1 MKPTDFAKYLSDFF
15 GKYLPGERG
24 LSKNSIMAYRDTFVL
39 LIRYYRDEIGIP
51 VSKLTLD
58 KLTQSSV
65 SDFLKWLQNAK
76 NCCSSTRNARLAAIK
91 SFLSYLEYENPVY
104 MFECQKIRS
113 IPLKKAEK
121 KSIKYLTIDGIKL
134 LLQLP
139 NRANRQGR
147 RDFALLALLYDTG
160 ARVQEIADLMAENI
174 RCTQPYTIKITGKGQ
189 KTRIIPLLDA
199 QVVHLFNYMKENH
212 LDKIENSCKPL
223 FTNNRKEKLTRGGI
237 AYILAKYISIAKE
250 KNPALIPNG
259 ITCHS
264 IRHSKA
270 MHLLQAD
277 VPLIY
282 IRDILGHESVL
293 TTEIYARADSRRKRE
308 VLTNAFTP
316 IDEEKGNDKPIWL
329 NDDNL
334 LEWLNQLK

>member
-1 MKPTDFAKYLSDFF
+1 MKPTDFAKHLSDFF

-24 LSKNSIMAYRDTFVL
+24 LSKNSIMAYRDTFIL
-39 LIRYYRDEIGIP
+39 LIRYYRDEAGIP

-58 KLTQSSV
+58 KITQTSV
-65 SDFLKWLQNAK
+65 SDFLRWLQDTK
-76 NCCSSTRNARLAAIK
+76 NCCVRTRNARLAAIK
-91 SFLSYLEYENPVY
+91 SFFSYLEYENPTY
-104 MFECQKIRS
+104 IFESQKIRS

-121 KSIKYLTIDGIKL
+121 KSIRYLTVEGIKL
-134 LLQLP
+134 LLQQP
-139 NRANRQGR
+139 NRTSKQGR
-147 RDFALLALLYDTG
+147 RDFALLALMYDTG
-160 ARVQEIADLMAENI
+160 ARVQEIADLRAENI
-174 RCTQPYTIKITGKGQ
+174 RCTSPYTIKITGKGQ
-189 KTRIIPLLDA
+189 KTRIVPLLDA
-199 QVVHLFNYMKENH
+199 QVVHLFKYMEENH
-212 LDKIENSCKPL
+212 LNRIENSCKPL
-223 FTNNRKEKLTRGGI
+223 FNNNRMEKLTRGGI
-237 AYILAKYISIAKE
+237 TYILAKYINMAKE
-250 KNPALIPNG
+250 QNPALIPDG

-264 IRHSKA
+264 LRHSKA

-293 TTEIYARADSRRKRE
+293 TTEIYAKVDSKRKRE

-316 IDEEKGNDKPIWL
+316 IGIDENDKPTWL

>member
-1 MKPTDFAKYLSDFF
+1 
-15 GKYLPGERG
+15 
-24 LSKNSIMAYRDTFVL
+24 MAYRDTFVL

-58 KLTQSSV
+58 KLTQTSV
-65 SDFLKWLQNAK
+65 SDFLRWLQNTK

-91 SFLSYLEYENPVY
+91 SFFSYLEYENPAY

-121 KSIKYLTIDGIKL
+121 KNISYLTIDGIKL

-147 RDFALLALLYDTG
+147 RDLALLALMYDTG
-160 ARVQEIADLMAENI
+160 ARVQEIADLTAENI
-174 RCTQPYTIKITGKGQ
+174 RCAQPYTIKITGKGQ

-199 QVVHLFNYMKENH
+199 QVVHLFKYMKENH
-212 LDKIENSCKPL
+212 LDRIENFCKPL

-237 AYILAKYISIAKE
+237 AYILAKYMNMARE
-250 KNPALIPNG
+250 KNPVLIPDG

-293 TTEIYARADSRRKRE
+293 TTETYAKSDSRKKRE
-308 VLTNAFTP
+308 ALTNAFTP
-316 IDEEKGNDKPIWL
+316 IGEEKGNDKPIWL